1 MLEQEPNQFQIQ
13 NKDIQKNDELLNLNR
28 TSEDKPKK
36 EVVHAQDLKKLN
48 LEQQS
53 QDEQKIK
60 EVRESLSSMEQNE
73 KEYKE
78 INGFD
83 NGLEITLREVENLL
97 KGKDELLLSVAG
109 KTGSGKSTF
118 ADRLSKLLHEKQLTS
133 TTISSDNFYKED
145 RSGIDVK
152 KLQETITKL
161 QSGVPVDKLTPAQI
175 IIVEGLQTIKDELLG
190 QKADFRTYLKA
201 PFSKRIAQRLV
212 RDEQNN
218 YRTIKD
224 SLNLV
229 TNMSNE
235 DLMKFKEFEKE
246 PDMSGVDIVVN
257 NENIGQA
264 EPRLYVENKKLN
276 FAVGGEIRESVE
288 VTPEQIN
295 DLENIGISKY

>member
-13 NKDIQKNDELLNLNR
+13 NKDIQKNGEPLKSDKIKGENNLKDK
-28 TSEDKPKK
+28 TIPSEDF
-36 EVVHAQDLKKLN
+36 KKLN
-48 LEQQS
+48 LEQQAE
-53 QDEQKIK
+53 DKQKIN
-60 EVRESLSSMEQNE
+60 EIRASLNSTEQNE
-73 KEYKE
+73 KEHKE

-83 NGLEITLREVENLL
+83 KGLEITLQEVENLL
-97 KGKDELLLSVAG
+97 KGKGELLLSVAG

-118 ADRLSKLLHEKQLTS
+118 ADGLSKLLHEKQLTS

-229 TNMSNE
+229 TNMSDE

-257 NENIGQA
+257 NENIGQN
-264 EPRLYVENKKLN
+264 EPRLYVENNRLN
-276 FAVGGEIRESVE
+276 FAVGGEIRESIE
-288 VTPEQIN
+288 VTSEQIKK
-295 DLENIGISKY
+295 LTMIGIS